1 MPTAL
6 VTGGTGFIALH
17 VIKLLVE
24 QGHKVH
30 TTVRSPRNPTK
41 CKPILDLQFRYPGQ
55 ISLFEADL
63 TKDGSFLQAMEGCH
77 FVYHIASPFL
87 VPSQIKDGLRDC
99 VEPALRGTRNVLES
113 VNQCQS
119 VQRVILTSSVAAMY
133 GDCIEIHSVNKG
145 TLMESLWNE
154 TSSVTNNPYHYSKVI
169 AEREAWKIHAAQD
182 RWDLVVLNPG
192 LVLGPSMTPE
202 SVSGSLF
209 MIENMFRG
217 NNRMGVPE
225 LYYPVVD
232 VRDVAEAHVRAGN
245 MPNSNGRYIIAGSG
259 ETFSLLELAN
269 MARSVHRDPRVLPN
283 RNLPRV
289 IVYLAGPFVGASR
302 GWISRNLGV
311 RFSVDNGRSVR
322 ELGMEYRPVEGAI
335 KDHYETWVERER
347 GR

>member
-17 VIKLLVE
+17 VIKLLLE

-30 TTVRSPRNPTK
+30 TTVRSLRNPTK

-63 TKDGSFLQAMEGCH
+63 TKDGSFLQAMEGCD

-99 VEPALRGTRNVLES
+99 VKPALRGTRNVLES
-113 VNQCQS
+113 VNQCQA

-133 GDCIEIHSVNKG
+133 GDCIEILSVNKG

-169 AEREAWKIHAAQD
+169 AEREAWKIHATQD

-209 MIENMFRG
+209 MIENMLRG

-245 MPNSNGRYIIAGSG
+245 MPNANGRYIIAGSG

-269 MARSVHRDPRVLPN
+269 MVRSVHQDPRVLPN

-289 IVYLAGPFVGASR
+289 IVYLAGPFVGVSR